1 MLRRSQLRGGTWQR
15 GQVCPAVPNFM
26 LPSSHFPPQ
35 ATEELLE
42 KESSHGLQIQQQA
55 LGLERQAVEEKVQQ
69 EVQGEQ
75 ARMQAQQ
82 ALLLGIH
89 QPHP

>member
-1 MLRRSQLRGGTWQR
+1 M
-15 GQVCPAVPNFM
+15 PNFM

-42 KESSHGLQIQQQA
+42 KESNHSLQIQQQA
-55 LGLERQAVEEKVQQ
+55 LQLERQAMEEKVRQ

-82 ALLLGIH
+82 ALLLGIQ

>member
-1 MLRRSQLRGGTWQR
+1 
-15 GQVCPAVPNFM
+15 M
-26 LPSSHFPPQ
+26 LPSSRFSPQ

-42 KESSHGLQIQQQA
+42 KESGHGLQIQQQA
-55 LGLERQAVEEKVQQ
+55 LRLERQALEEKVRQ

-82 ALLLGIH
+82 ALLLGTH